1 LPAEKPHLVP
11 ENFMYQIPSAK
22 SLALIAVLVAAIAM
36 SGCSSQA
43 KLRSDYDD
51 SIDFSQYRTYNYYDT
66 TGRYDTEYQNLFT
79 QYVKRAIDIEMQA
92 RGYTLSDTPDLLVN
106 FNVKAE
112 DKTKVTTSPSAG
124 MYGGGYYGY
133 RGGYYSPWV
142 GYGYGTETHV
152 SQYTEGTYNIDL
164 VDPKLKRLVWE
175 AVGVGRITDDKLEN
189 IEENVKTGVPRYFEL
204 YPFVAGDGTP
214 RNVKK

>member
-1 LPAEKPHLVP
+1 
-11 ENFMYQIPSAK
+11 MYQVFRNK
-22 SLALIAVLVAAIAM
+22 SVSLFTVFAVAVVM

-43 KLRSDYDD
+43 KLRADYDD
-51 SIDFSQYRTYNYYDT
+51 SVDFSQYRTYNYYDT

-79 QYVKRAIDIEMQA
+79 RYVKQAIDIEMQA
-92 RGYTLSDTPDLLVN
+92 RGYMLSDAPDLLVN
-106 FNVKAE
+106 FNVKTA
-112 DKTKVTTSPSAG
+112 DKTKVTTSPSMGVSA
-124 MYGGGYYGY
+124 GGYYGY

-175 AVGVGRITDDKLEN
+175 AVGVGRITDDELEN
-189 IEENVKTGVPRYFEL
+189 IEESVKNGVPRFFEL

-214 RNVKK
+214 RK

>member
-1 LPAEKPHLVP
+1 
-11 ENFMYQIPSAK
+11 MYQIPSNK
-22 SLALIAVLVAAIAM
+22 FLTLVAVLAVAIGI

-51 SIDFSQYRTYNYYDT
+51 SIDFSQYKTYNYFEKSKPYNTD
-66 TGRYDTEYQNLFT
+66 YQDLFT
-79 QYVKRAIDIEMQA
+79 KYIKTAIDIEMQA

-106 FNVKAE
+106 FNVKTE
-112 DKTKVTTSPSAG
+112 DKTKVTTSPAMGVSA
-124 MYGGGYYGY
+124 GGYYGY

-142 GYGYGTETHV
+142 GYGYASETTV

-164 VDPKLKRLVWE
+164 IDPKLKRLVWE

-189 IEENVKTGVPRYFEL
+189 LEATVKNGVPRYFAL

-214 RNVKK
+214 RTAKK